1 MCVFFCCSLFL
12 SLFGVIRK
20 KRNVVVC
27 SRATKRTEKKIR
39 KDRVEKRNYIYEK
52 KSTRTMCKCVAQAK

>member
-1 MCVFFCCSLFL
+1 MPVYVCFFLLFFVSL
-12 SLFGVIRK
+12 SLSLGVIRK

-39 KDRVEKRNYIYEK
+39 KDRVEKKNNIQK
-52 KSTRTMCKCVAQAK
+52 KINKTYV